1 LTKKSRVIILTGGAG
16 FIGSCFLWKLNQ
28 KGVGN
33 VIVVDNLG
41 NGSKWKNLA
50 GKQFIDYIQKD
61 DFLDILESGKI
72 SRVEAIIHLG
82 ACSSTILNDAEYFLR
97 NNYEYSKR
105 LAVWADA
112 HAARFIY
119 ASSAATYG
127 DGSVGYDDVEDKLRV
142 LKPLNIYGYTKHMFD
157 LWMLRK
163 GFLKK
168 FTGFKFFNVFGPN
181 EYHKA
186 EMMSVI
192 CKRFSDIKSGK
203 PMLLF
208 KSYRFGYKDGE
219 QKRDFIYVK
228 DAVEIMYYF
237 FTKPR
242 KTGIFNLGT
251 GHAQSWNDLA
261 KAMFLAAGK
270 KPKIEYI
277 KMPVQIRDKYQY
289 FTQANMAN
297 LRSAGCRH
305 GFMTL
310 EEAIKDYAK
319 YLDKGLY
326 L

>member
-192 CKRFSDIKSGK
+192 CKCFSDIKSGK
-203 PMLLF
+203 PMSLF

-237 FTKPR
+237 LTRPR
-242 KTGIFNLGT
+242 KPGIFNLGT
-251 GHAQSWNDLA
+251 GHAQSWNNLA
-261 KAMFLAAGK
+261 KAIFLAVGK
-270 KPKIEYI
+270 KLKIEYI
-277 KMPVQIRDKYQY
+277 EMPAQIRDRYQY

-297 LRSAGCRH
+297 LRSAGCGH